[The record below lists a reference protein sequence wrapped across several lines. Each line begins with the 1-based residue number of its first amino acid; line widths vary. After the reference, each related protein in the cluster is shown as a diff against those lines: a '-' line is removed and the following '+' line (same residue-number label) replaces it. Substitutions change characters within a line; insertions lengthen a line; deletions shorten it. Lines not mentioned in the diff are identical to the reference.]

1 MQQRF
6 NPDEIRA
13 TKISLGRL
21 GRQRSQDVE
30 GKKYNA
36 LVVSGDLSGVLSRRS
51 SKSEVGSS
59 KSDVSGRSFN
69 ED

>member
-21 GRQRSQDVE
+21 GRQRRGERRKNLRADIPRDRE
-30 GKKYNA
+30 GGKGK
-36 LVVSGDLSGVLSRRS
+36 
-51 SKSEVGSS
+51 
-59 KSDVSGRSFN
+59 RSFYPARFGLWS
-69 ED
+69 

>member
-21 GRQRSQDVE
+21 GRLGRQRRGERREILRADIPRDRE
-30 GKKYNA
+30 GGKGK
-36 LVVSGDLSGVLSRRS
+36 
-51 SKSEVGSS
+51 
-59 KSDVSGRSFN
+59 RSFYPARFGLSS
-69 ED
+69 